1 MVRTLKKNKAEVPPN
16 FLPDPSREVTRSIF
30 GFMDKCALVSYV
42 PKKNKAVLVLSTM
55 HDSKL
60 IDPDTGDERKPMMI
74 TTYNQ
79 TKYGVDILDKICRQY
94 DTARNSRRWP
104 LTLFFHILN
113 VGGVNA
119 LVIYKTNSK
128 QNFVIRSD
136 FIKELAFAM
145 VRPQMEHR
153 VSLDVMPREIKTREK
168 MCLKIEEEAQD
179 RQPQAAQ
186 GTATK
191 GRCFLCGR
199 ARNKTSRK
207 RCATCSNWVCAD
219 HMKNVCTRC

>member
-1 MVRTLKKNKAEVPPN
+1 M
-16 FLPDPSREVTRSIF
+16 
-30 GFMDKCALVSYV
+30 
-42 PKKNKAVLVLSTM
+42 
-55 HDSKL
+55 
-60 IDPDTGDERKPMMI
+60 
-74 TTYNQ
+74 
-79 TKYGVDILDKICRQY
+79 CRQY

-104 LTLFFHILN
+104 QLYFFHILN

-153 VSLDVMPREIKTREK
+153 VSLDVMPREIKTRGK
-168 MCLKIEEEAQD
+168 MLLKIEEEAKD
-179 RQPQAAQ
+179 RPPQAAQ

-207 RCATCSNWVCAD
+207 RCATCSN
-219 HMKNVCTRC
+219 

>member
-1 MVRTLKKNKAEVPPN
+1 
-16 FLPDPSREVTRSIF
+16 
-30 GFMDKCALVSYV
+30 
-42 PKKNKAVLVLSTM
+42 M

-60 IDPDTGDERKPMMI
+60 IDPDTGDERKPMMT

-104 LTLFFHILN
+104 LTLFVHFLN

-119 LVIYKTNSK
+119 LVVYRTNSK
-128 QNFVIRSD
+128 QNFVSRSGL
-136 FIKELAFAM
+136 IKELAFAM

-153 VSLDVMPREIKTREK
+153 VSFDVTPREIKTRGK
-168 MCLKIEEEAQD
+168 MLLKIEEDAQD
-179 RQPQAAQ
+179 RPPQAAQ

-191 GRCFLCGR
+191 GRCFLSGR

-207 RCATCSNWVCAD
+207 RCATCSNWACAD
-219 HMKNVCTRC
+219 HIKNVCTRC